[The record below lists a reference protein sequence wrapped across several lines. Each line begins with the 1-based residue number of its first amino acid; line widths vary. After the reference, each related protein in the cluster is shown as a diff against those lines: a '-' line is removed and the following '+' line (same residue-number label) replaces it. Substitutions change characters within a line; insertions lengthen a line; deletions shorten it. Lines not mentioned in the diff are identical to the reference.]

1 MDPGDLTRSRDTD
14 TGKTAAAAGLVP
26 LQTSPGGAPAQEAGR
41 KLSSSSSPL
50 PTSVRRPG
58 PCARTKS
65 SVVSVGKLLPG
76 AGWLSPASLFLSRSH
91 PQISVPLAT
100 SLLHTPS
107 PGNSHHT
114 AGRATP
120 LAQPLLF
127 PTITKVAN
135 GPPTCSPSRSGADKR
150 FLQTARRVLGSA
162 SHAGSSGTTP
172 HCLLTWTMCKL

>member
-1 MDPGDLTRSRDTD
+1 MSAGSEGTGLSRGQGGRQGSARAWWEELSHTAAPPETCENQLQVDPGDLTRSRDTD

-41 KLSSSSSPL
+41 KSSSSSSPL

-114 AGRATP
+114 AGQAEP
-120 LAQPLLF
+120 LP
-127 PTITKVAN
+127 
-135 GPPTCSPSRSGADKR
+135 
-150 FLQTARRVLGSA
+150 
-162 SHAGSSGTTP
+162 
-172 HCLLTWTMCKL
+172 